1 MIAMDRRRVER
12 IVVAMAAAAAL
23 VCSSTTAW
31 AQQGRSGR
39 KPAAQPSASEP
50 GKAAT
55 LDKLNNPPQL
65 KQVAVPVNPD
75 DPVATVNG
83 QAISRRQLADECVAR
98 RGQEILDT
106 MIARLLIE
114 QALKA
119 KKMEVTAAEIDEE
132 ITRVARNMAGTTR
145 EGWLR
150 SLEKERGISP
160 VQYARDIIYP
170 GLALR
175 KLAAP
180 QVQVTDEDIKDAFE
194 AHFGEK
200 LRIRLIMTDKLRA
213 AQEIWEELKK
223 NPGGFEKLA
232 QERSIDLS
240 SRSLGGLVG
249 EPITRHAY
257 PRNVSDSAFQQ
268 LVDGDKKDKDPS
280 HKPKDGD
287 FTGPI
292 QVTEGS
298 WVIIRRENVIPPQK
312 VNRDDPVT
320 RKMIYDLM
328 YEAKLKQKMTE
339 VYGELQKQAAV
350 DNKLTGQVKLANE
363 DLRPEHQV
371 DNNVQLMSNPGAGIP
386 PKAQADG
393 STAAG
398 AKVTATPPAGV
409 TADQLEKMDAL
420 KRPLRTSGSADDSK

>member
-1 MIAMDRRRVER
+1 MIAMDRRGLKH
-12 IVVAMAAAAAL
+12 VAVAVATAAVL
-23 VCSSTTAW
+23 TCTTAT
-31 AQQGRSGR
+31 AQQARSGR
-39 KPAAQPSASEP
+39 SAATQPSASQP

-55 LDKLNNPPQL
+55 LEKLNNTPQL
-65 KQVAVPVNPD
+65 KQVVVPVSPD
-75 DPVATVNG
+75 DPVAIVNG
-83 QAISRRQLADECVAR
+83 QTISRRQLADECVAR
-98 RGQEILDT
+98 RGQEILET
-106 MIARLLIE
+106 LIARLLIE
-114 QALKA
+114 QALKT
-119 KKMEVTAAEIDEE
+119 KKMDVSAAEIDAE

-150 SLEKERGISP
+150 TLEKDRGISP

-170 GLALR
+170 ALALR

-180 QVQVTDEDIKDAFE
+180 QVQVTDDDMKDAFE

-200 LRIRLIMTDKLRA
+200 LRIRMIMTDKLRA
-213 AQEIWEELKK
+213 AQEAWEELKK
-223 NPGGFEKLA
+223 NPGGFERIA

-257 PRNVSDSAFQQ
+257 PRNVSDAAFQQ
-268 LVDGDKKDKDPS
+268 LVDGDPKDKDPS

-298 WVIIRRENVIPPQK
+298 WVIIRRENVIAAQK

-320 RKMIYDLM
+320 RKMIHDMM
-328 YEAKLKQKMTE
+328 YEAKLKQKMTD
-339 VYGELQKQAAV
+339 VYGDLQRQAAI

-371 DNNVQLMSNPGAGIP
+371 DNNVQLMSNSGGNGSS
-386 PKAQADG
+386 KAQAKDDD
-393 STAAG
+393 AG
-398 AKVTATPPAGV
+398 APGKVVATPPAGV
-409 TADQLEKMDAL
+409 PADQLKKIDAL
-420 KRPLRTSGSADDSK
+420 KRPLRTSAPATESK